1 MERGSQQKSPEMV
14 FTIVRAPIPTG
25 LHTIGC
31 ASPTAW
37 KDHAH
42 RQDRTVQLRE
52 SRVRQAHIFDAS

>member
-1 MERGSQQKSPEMV
+1 MV

-37 KDHAH
+37 KNHAH
-42 RQDRTVQLRE
+42 RRDRTVQLRE